1 MYVSV
6 QEKLSVEIS
15 GLIHSFFISI
25 TKFQSMQIFKTMT
38 ITGTMENKKKF
49 HIINVYDVCMFKC
62 TVS

>member
-38 ITGTMENKKKF
+38 ITGTMENKKNF
-49 HIINVYDVCMFKC
+49 
-62 TVS
+62 T